1 MNYKIGQIS
10 EGIYPPEA
18 AVWCNAN
25 GAHIERLDGKYT
37 IVENAPAPG
46 PTVAEQVRALE
57 AETGLTRA
65 VRELVLAE
73 NSGASDYVKAKAQE
87 IETLAKELR
96 PVVVTEPETTETTD
110 TTETATTEPETQ
122 VTEPEVT
129 ETEKIDVQE

>member
-1 MNYKIGQIS
+1 MNYKIGQIF

-65 VRELVLAE
+65 VRELVLADG
-73 NSGASDYVKAKAQE
+73 SGASDYVRSKAQE
-87 IETLAKELR
+87 IENLANPLR
-96 PVVVTEPETTETTD
+96 NV
-110 TTETATTEPETQ
+110 PETQ
-122 VTEPEVT
+122 KEEA
-129 ETEKIDVQE
+129 E